1 MTLLLVLLFSVQLSG
16 WELLA
21 SVEVVQGYDEFMGG
35 EIEKPR
41 FSSQLMAKE
50 GEELTLEGYI
60 IPLDET
66 ANEYFILSRFPYQ
79 SCFFCGAAGPETVI
93 EIYSEHKV
101 SYTDERVKVTGKLK
115 LNADNPLHLFYIL
128 EDCNVQKL
136 D

>member
-1 MTLLLVLLFSVQLSG
+1 MTLLLTLLFSVQLSG

-50 GEELTLEGYI
+50 GKELTLEGYM

-66 ANEYFILSRFPYQ
+66 VDEYFILSRFPYQ

-101 SYTDERVKVTGKLK
+101 SYTDERVRVTGKLK